1 MATHYIHFSK
11 LTNLRSHATVN
22 AKNALSRDC
31 RCINMQRWNTGC
43 VYLCNRMAS
52 GLYALYTWSY
62 GRAQYMAEKLT
73 CDKEDIN
80 KLKKYF
86 LRCGFFNIFVT
97 LREINMHCPR
107 HETQAMPA
115 KEVRKQDTNTIYKHK
130 KR

>member
-1 MATHYIHFSK
+1 
-11 LTNLRSHATVN
+11 
-22 AKNALSRDC
+22 
-31 RCINMQRWNTGC
+31 
-43 VYLCNRMAS
+43 
-52 GLYALYTWSY
+52 
-62 GRAQYMAEKLT
+62 MAEKLT

-107 HETQAMPA
+107 HETQAMPVE
-115 KEVRKQDTNTIYKHK
+115 EVRKQDTNTIYKHK